1 MKLRSGRQIGKEPLE
16 DGEDNTG
23 YCSFIGYGL
32 TVFAIVMSSR
42 FLAQALLSGV

>member
-16 DGEDNTG
+16 DVDDNTG

-42 FLAQALLSGV
+42 FLAHAILNGV